1 MCVER
6 LEEDNNIVNVNTI
19 EISKLAKLFVHYSLN
34 VDEQIFEF
42 YNSDIKLF
50 LVSINNE
57 EKLMFIFKRN
67 QELQEESQ
75 LVHQT
80 YVPTITN
87 LSYNVRLNKYR
98 MSICNDQ
105 SI

>member
-19 EISKLAKLFVHYSLN
+19 KVSKLTKLFVHYSLN
-34 VDEQIFEF
+34 VDKRIFES

-50 LVSINNE
+50 FVLINNE

-67 QELQEESQ
+67 QELQEKS
-75 LVHQT
+75 
-80 YVPTITN
+80 
-87 LSYNVRLNKYR
+87 
-98 MSICNDQ
+98 
-105 SI
+105 